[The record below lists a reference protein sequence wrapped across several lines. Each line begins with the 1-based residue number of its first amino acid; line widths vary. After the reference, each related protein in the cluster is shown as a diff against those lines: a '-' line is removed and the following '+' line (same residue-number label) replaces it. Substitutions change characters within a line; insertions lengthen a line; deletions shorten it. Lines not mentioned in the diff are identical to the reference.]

1 MDIKEVMQLVS
12 NFGSTVV
19 VVAYFIYKDIKF
31 NNSFTSLLASLDNS
45 LKNLEKALDKMD
57 VYNRKE

>member
-57 VYNRKE
+57 V

>member
-57 VYNRKE
+57 YNRKE

>member
-57 VYNRKE
+57 NYRKE